1 MRGNQI
7 NQQEDIFSYL
17 SIESVVPE
25 SHPLR
30 RIKEMV
36 EPIFEKLSPD
46 FEELY
51 SSIGRPSIPP
61 EQLLKALL
69 IQVLF
74 TVRSER
80 QLCEQL
86 QYNLLYRW
94 FVGLGMSGAVWNP
107 TTFTKNRERLLSGDI
122 ADKFFQQ
129 LVMFAEKNKLISK
142 EHFTVD
148 GTMIQAW
155 ASLKSFQEKS
165 KSDNNNDNDS
175 SGSNFKGT
183 KGTKKTNQTHESKT
197 DPDCRLFTKHFSGP
211 AKLCY
216 IGHAMTENKNGLVV
230 DARLTSPGFHAEPE
244 AAIEMVMGLD
254 QKRRKT
260 LGADKHYDQ
269 AYFCE
274 TLKKLNVSPHVT
286 QNIHSNK
293 FNTGIDRRTTRHKGY
308 EISQYVRRRI
318 EKVFGWLK
326 TIGHMQRP
334 MVRGQAKMGFAWVFA
349 LSCYNLVRM
358 RALCAK

>member
-1 MRGNQI
+1 
-7 NQQEDIFSYL
+7 
-17 SIESVVPE
+17 
-25 SHPLR
+25 
-30 RIKEMV
+30 MV
-36 EPIFEKLSPD
+36 EPIFDKLSRD
-46 FEELY
+46 FDELY
-51 SSIGRPSIPP
+51 SGTGRPSIPP
-61 EQLLKALL
+61 EQLLKGLL

-107 TTFTKNRERLLSGDI
+107 TTFTKNRERLLLGDI
-122 ADKFFQQ
+122 ADKFFRE
-129 LVMFAEKNKLISK
+129 VVIFAEKKKLISK

-148 GTMIQAW
+148 GTIIQAW
-155 ASLKSFQEKS
+155 ASLKSFQERS
-165 KSDNNNDNDS
+165 KLDDKGSDDS
-175 SGSNFKGT
+175 STGSNFKGT
-183 KGTKKTNQTHESKT
+183 KGTKKTNQTHASKT
-197 DPDCRLFTKHFSGP
+197 DPECGLFTKHLSGP

-216 IGHAMTENKNGLVV
+216 LGHAMTENRNGLVI
-230 DARLTSPGFHAEPE
+230 DARLTSPSFHAEPQ
-244 AAIEMVMGLD
+244 AAIEMVMGL
-254 QKRRKT
+254 QSSKRKT

-269 AYFCE
+269 TYFCE
-274 TLKKLNVSPHVT
+274 MLKKLGVSPHVT

-293 FNTGIDRRTTRHKGY
+293 FNTGIDQRTIRHSGY
-308 EISQYVRRRI
+308 KISQYVRRRI

-334 MVRGQAKMGFAWVFA
+334 MMRGKAKMEFSWMLA
-349 LSCYNLVRM
+349 LSCYNLVRI